1 MSTFVISDI
10 HGQLEQLKMLIKKM
24 NLTLEDEL
32 YILGD
37 IVDRGPDSV
46 KALQYL
52 MSLPNCHCIAGNH
65 EVMLLENMKLL
76 LNEIDEDFLDS
87 LSIENIQLLA
97 DWINNGAS
105 STISEFSK
113 LTKNERKNILEYV
126 GDFEAYVELEVR
138 GQKYLLVHAG
148 LGNFS
153 KNKELYD
160 YTIDELVWMRT
171 DYEIPYY
178 EDGVYST
185 ATSTAP
191 SNFDDTTHT
200 FSNFVFY
207 KNELYC
213 LDFNYTTNK
222 AILCKVLDL
231 DTKKVKVLYEI
242 CTINSNKNYL
252 NNCSC
257 VIHNDELFIFPFVS
271 NKSKEYYIYD
281 FNTDVLETKNNLPP
295 LQTTY
300 TTNYNMNTYY
310 KTYYNG
316 CLAFS
321 DGKNIHLYN
330 NISKSQYLRDLINNY
345 DY

>member
-178 EDGVYST
+178 EDIIVVTGHT
-185 ATSTAP
+185 PTQNI
-191 SNFDDTTHT
+191 SN
-200 FSNFVFY
+200 NPRPGYIY
-207 KNELYC
+207 KGN
-213 LDFNYTTNK
+213 NHI
-222 AILCKVLDL
+222 AIDC
-231 DTKKVKVLYEI
+231 
-242 CTINSNKNYL
+242 
-252 NNCSC
+252 CSC
-257 VIHNDELFIFPFVS
+257 SPDGRLAGIC
-271 NKSKEYYIYD
+271 
-281 FNTDVLETKNNLPP
+281 LETGEEF
-295 LQTTY
+295 Y
-300 TTNYNMNTYY
+300 
-310 KTYYNG
+310 
-316 CLAFS
+316 S
-321 DGKNIHLYN
+321 IE
-330 NISKSQYLRDLINNY
+330 
-345 DY
+345 